1 MNEKGRDRRKL
12 KSVRDEWRI
21 EVKGD
26 EGTNENVFMIILII
40 QSWLYYSGLLYFSSS
55 LLSLTLY
62 WHTDVEQLTANYLKC
77 QKKDKT

>member
-40 QSWLYYSGLLYFSSS
+40 QSWLYYSGLL
-55 LLSLTLY
+55 
-62 WHTDVEQLTANYLKC
+62 
-77 QKKDKT
+77 